1 LLKVPISHIIKLISL
16 LIFRVKPFMRKMV
29 RNKAHGYLK
38 FIGLAAIILVMLWP
52 VFSCGQKLPLPGLE
66 IIVNFSDK
74 NLTDNL
80 LTSLKVKFITTSDFK
95 SPDGD
100 YELVAEASAGQKIL
114 FQKNLPLLWP
124 VSRWEANR
132 VYEASGFIYFP
143 PLIDFFSRPTG
154 QGLPVKFRLYLR
166 PLQNQKDIIVVYERQ
181 LKLSPCPLDVPDIV
195 FLDGWVVIKRP
206 GPSSDELLVERWTG
220 QEASCWLKNPKKPA
234 LLMLRGSSPPGRP
247 EGQKVVIALEGRVL
261 EEFETSLPDFE
272 KIYQLS
278 ALDLGQKDGLT
289 LTIGVNKTVRVK
301 DVYPDLDDNQ
311 PVGFRLEIIYFR

>member
-1 LLKVPISHIIKLISL
+1 
-16 LIFRVKPFMRKMV
+16 M
-29 RNKAHGYLK
+29 
-38 FIGLAAIILVMLWP
+38 
-52 VFSCGQKLPLPGLE
+52 
-66 IIVNFSDK
+66 
-74 NLTDNL
+74 
-80 LTSLKVKFITTSDFK
+80 
-95 SPDGD
+95 
-100 YELVAEASAGQKIL
+100 
-114 FQKNLPLLWP
+114 LWP

-154 QGLPVKFRLYLR
+154 QGLAVNFRLYLR

-206 GPSSDELLVERWTG
+206 DPSSDELLVERWTG
-220 QEASCWLKNPKKPA
+220 PQASCWLKNPKKPA

-247 EGQKVVIALEGRVL
+247 EGQKVIIALEGRVL
-261 EEFETSLPDFE
+261 EEFETSLPGFE

-278 ALDLGQKDGLT
+278 ASDLGQKDGLT

-311 PVGFRLEIIYFR
+311 PVGFRLETIYFR